1 LSDGGHF
8 ENLGLYE
15 MVLRRCHYI
24 VLSDAGA
31 DPKCSFEDLGNAI
44 RKIRTDLGVPI
55 DVGETFMQPRS
66 ADSLMRE
73 GKYFTIANIRY
84 KAVDGPKAEDGFL
97 IYLKPGCYKDQWFPR
112 DVYNY
117 ALESP
122 DFPHESTSDQFFSES
137 QFESYR
143 ALGRHVINEM
153 CGNYLPTGPIA
164 KPIAKEFKDV
174 GEFARFIERAAA
186 GAASLPP
193 AELIASA
200 IRQLDR

>member
-1 LSDGGHF
+1 
-8 ENLGLYE
+8 
-15 MVLRRCHYI
+15 VLRRCHYI

-84 KAVDGPKAEDGFL
+84 TAVDGPEAEDGVL
-97 IYLKPGCYKDQWFPR
+97 IYLKPGCYKDKWFPR

-122 DFPHESTSDQFFSES
+122 DFPHEPTSDQFFSES

-143 ALGRHVINEM
+143 ALGRHVVNEM
-153 CGNYLPTGPIA
+153 CGNYLSTGPIA
-164 KPIAKEFKDV
+164 KKFKDV
-174 GEFARFIERAAA
+174 GEFARAVTPAA

-193 AELIASA
+193 AELIGSA
-200 IRQLDR
+200 IRGWS